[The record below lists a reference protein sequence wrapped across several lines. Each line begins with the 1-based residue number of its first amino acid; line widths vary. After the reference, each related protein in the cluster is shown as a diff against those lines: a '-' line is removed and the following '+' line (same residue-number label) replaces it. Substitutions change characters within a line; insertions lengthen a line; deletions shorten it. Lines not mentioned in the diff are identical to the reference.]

1 VFLLDMSTSVCS
13 ADGGTAFG
21 RVKDF
26 LRATVSDLP
35 VAPTQ
40 FRVAV
45 VGYSSSA
52 TISIDFTIGSNRTT
66 TLSAIDALTCAG
78 GARRTDLAL
87 RTAREQLFNPFT
99 SRRSGVAAV
108 LVLVGVGGSTLP
120 FATVNETAQ
129 LNGIQQLSRYVV
141 PHVHPVADAIVCL
154 L

>member
-52 TISIDFTIGSNRTT
+52 TISIDFTPLMRSHALAVRDERISHSELPESSSS
-66 TLSAIDALTCAG
+66 TLSRPVVRGSLLFWFW
-78 GARRTDLAL
+78 LAW
-87 RTAREQLFNPFT
+87 
-99 SRRSGVAAV
+99 AAQRCR
-108 LVLVGVGGSTLP
+108 LQP
-120 FATVNETAQ
+120 
-129 LNGIQQLSRYVV
+129 
-141 PHVHPVADAIVCL
+141 
-154 L
+154 